1 MGNEGRFTKEIMI
14 ILRKYGQNNME
25 RKENGNSNM
34 GATIT
39 EQAQHLRNNG
49 GGNIRKL
56 NENVGNSHEIMR
68 RNHGKLW
75 LNIFLIMRETHGK

>member
-39 EQAQHLRNNG
+39 E
-49 GGNIRKL
+49 
-56 NENVGNSHEIMR
+56 
-68 RNHGKLW
+68 
-75 LNIFLIMRETHGK
+75 